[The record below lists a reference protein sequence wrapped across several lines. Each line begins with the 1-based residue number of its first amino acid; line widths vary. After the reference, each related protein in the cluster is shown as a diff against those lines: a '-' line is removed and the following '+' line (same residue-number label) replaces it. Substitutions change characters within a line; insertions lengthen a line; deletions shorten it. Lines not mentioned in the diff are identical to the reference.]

1 MKNQYKTTKR
11 HRWVVGENPL
21 HKTNPMS
28 MQYWIAVKP
37 SGSKL
42 YQCVAEFNQEESA
55 LQYWAT
61 INPL

>member
-1 MKNQYKTTKR
+1 M
-11 HRWVVGENPL
+11 GLNPL
-21 HKTNPMS
+21 HKTDPMS

-37 SGSKL
+37 TGSKL
-42 YQCVAEFNQEESA
+42 YQCLCEFNQEESA